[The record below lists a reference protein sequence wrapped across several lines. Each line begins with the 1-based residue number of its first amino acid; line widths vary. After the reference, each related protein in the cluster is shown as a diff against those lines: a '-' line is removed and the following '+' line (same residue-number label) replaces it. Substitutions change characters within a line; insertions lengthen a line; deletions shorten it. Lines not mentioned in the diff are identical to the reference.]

1 MCVYLD
7 GEILRGVDGKI
18 LGVDEIGCMLEI
30 GEMVC
35 VDEEIL
41 GVDMIECMPDIGKR

>member
-1 MCVYLD
+1 MCLG
-7 GEILRGVDGKI
+7 GEI
-18 LGVDEIGCMLEI
+18 LGVDEIECMLEI